1 MRSIAL
7 AIMLVTVLAA
17 AACGGMPAAA
27 PVVAPAAVAAQPTSL
42 PADIDVATAA
52 SLHGQSDV
60 VFLDVRTPEEYADGH
75 IPGIVLIPL
84 DELPNRIDEVPKDKT
99 VVVTCRSGNRSA
111 QAAEILRQAGYTNV
125 HNMTGGITAW
135 QQAGYPVEK

>member
-1 MRSIAL
+1 MRFMTL
-7 AIMLVTVLAA
+7 AIILATVLAVA
-17 AACGGMPAAA
+17 GCGGVPSAA
-27 PVVAPAAVAAQPTSL
+27 PVVAPAAVAAQTKNL
-42 PADIDVATAA
+42 PADLDVATAA

-60 VFLDVRTPEEYADGH
+60 VFLDVRTPEEYAEGH
-75 IPGIVLIPL
+75 IPGVVLIPL
-84 DELPNRIDEVPKDKT
+84 DELPHRIDEVPKDKT

-111 QAAEILRQAGYTNV
+111 QAAEILRQAGYSNV